1 MSSVGERIVHAWNA
15 FQGHDSVDSEFYI
28 QKDFGLFNS
37 TQNPNRVRLSA
48 GNERSLLST
57 VTNRIALD
65 VSSYNFEHVRVDE
78 NNQYL
83 ETIDDSLNQ
92 CLRVEANKDQTGRAL
107 IQDIV
112 MSMFDEGSVAVIPV
126 ETNID
131 PILSGSYDIFQLRTG
146 KIVDWYPNFVRVEV
160 YDDRTG
166 KKERIIM
173 PKNLIAIIENPL
185 YAVMNEP
192 NSTLKRLIRKLN
204 LLDTVDEA
212 SSSGKLDLIIQ
223 LPYTVRSE
231 ARQVQAE
238 ERIKSIERQLK
249 GGKYGVAYTDSTE
262 HITQLNRPVE
272 NNLLTQI
279 QYLTQQF
286 YDQLGFTESIFN
298 GTASEEELRN
308 YYDRTVELIVTAIVE
323 EFLRKFLTKT
333 ARTQGQTIMGFRDI
347 FRLVPANEI
356 AEIADVFSRNEIL
369 TPNELRQIIGRK
381 PSNSPHA
388 DELQNRN
395 MPGSAFSVPKYS
407 FNKNK
412 SGGKKNGQNQQKEV

>member
-1 MSSVGERIVHAWNA
+1 MNSIGQRLVHAWNA
-15 FQGHDSVDSEFYI
+15 FQGRNDIESDFYVH
-28 QKDFGLFNS
+28 QDTGFFNS
-37 TQNPNRVRLSA
+37 TQNPARIRFSS
-48 GNERSLLST
+48 GNERSLLTT
-57 VTNRIALD
+57 VTSRIALD
-65 VSSYNFEHVRVDE
+65 VASFNIEHVRVDE

-83 ETIDDSLNQ
+83 ETVNDPLNY

-112 MSMFDEGSVAVIPV
+112 VSMFDEGSVAVVPV

-131 PILSGSYDIFQLRTG
+131 PTLTSSYDIFQLRTA
-146 KIVDWYPNFVRVEV
+146 KIIDWYPNFVRVEV
-160 YDDRTG
+160 YNDRTG
-166 KKERIIM
+166 QKERIIM
-173 PKNLIAIIENPL
+173 PKNLVAIVENPL

-223 LPYTVRSE
+223 LPYTIRSE

-238 ERIKSIERQLK
+238 DRLKSIEHQLK
-249 GGKYGVAYTDSTE
+249 GGKYGVAYTDATE

-286 YDQLGFTESIFN
+286 YNQLGFTEDIFN
-298 GTASEEELRN
+298 GKASEQVLRN
-308 YYDRTVELIVTAIVE
+308 YYDRTIEPIATAIIE
-323 EFLRKFLTKT
+323 ELLRKFLTKT
-333 ARTQGQTIMGFRDI
+333 ARTQGETIMGFRDI
-347 FRLVPANEI
+347 FRLIPANEI
-356 AEIADVFSRNEIL
+356 ANIADVFSRNEIL
-369 TPNELRQIIGRK
+369 TPNELRQIVGRK
-381 PSNSPHA
+381 PSDAPHA

-395 MPGSAFSVPKYS
+395 MPGSISQKTQKGSY
-407 FNKNK
+407 KNN
-412 SGGKKNGQNQQKEV
+412 SGGNENGKKQEEV